1 MRLERYAVR
10 EILLAGAV
18 VAAIATYSAPRAN
31 TPEPRPASARLISIE
46 PVGDTGDLCY
56 RGGPS
61 GPARPHQVS
70 LFRAFD
76 AKRVYAADTLDLTRP
91 VERTI
96 RDTFPIYSSIAVDPV
111 REEVV
116 LQDTNLFGIKI
127 FNRLDNT
134 PPKVESTTPK
144 RVIQGPATHCEYNA
158 GLSIDSRNGDI
169 YSVAMDTEDNV
180 IVFRHDATGDAAP
193 IRILKTPHRNF
204 ASAIDEENNELFVTI
219 QYPPKVVV
227 YRKDAADEEK
237 PLRVVEG
244 PHTLLHDTHGLAL
257 DRKRKLMIVGSW
269 GNSSDPNVAGSGK
282 FYPPS
287 IAVYPLDGNGDV
299 APLRVIQGPQT
310 RLDWAGGMALDVESG
325 DLFVANDVGG
335 SILVFK
341 ETDQGDVAPAR
352 VIQGP
357 KTGLNHP
364 IGISIDAKNREVWV
378 ANMGNASASAFPLS
392 AEGDV
397 APLRTIRSAPL
408 GRQSVKFGKPQAVAY
423 DSKRDLYLVPN

>member
-1 MRLERYAVR
+1 MRLTRQRKEAV
-10 EILLAGAV
+10 LAV
-18 VAAIATYSAPRAN
+18 MVAAAIGIYGLSRALN
-31 TPEPRPASARLISIE
+31 PEPPRASARLVSIE
-46 PVGDTGDLCY
+46 PIADLGDACY
-56 RGGPS
+56 RDGSSAGTRQDTPIAAFE
-61 GPARPHQVS
+61 PAP
-70 LFRAFD
+70 
-76 AKRVYAADTLDLTRP
+76 VYAADTLDLTRP
-91 VERTI
+91 PERTI

-111 REEVV
+111 RDEVV

-134 PPKVESTTPK
+134 PPNVESTNPK
-144 RVIQGPATHCEYNA
+144 RVIQGAQTHCEYNA
-158 GLSIDSRNGDI
+158 GLTIDPRNGDI

-180 IVFRHDATGDAAP
+180 IVFSHDAGGDVAP

-204 ASAIDEENNELFVTI
+204 ASAIDEDKNELYVTI

-227 YRKDAADEEK
+227 YRKDASGEEK
-237 PLRVVEG
+237 PLRLLEG
-244 PHTLLHDTHGLAL
+244 PHTYLHDTHGLAL
-257 DRKRKLMIVGSW
+257 DLKRKLMIVGSW

-287 IAVYPLDGNGDV
+287 IAVYPLDANGDV
-299 APLRVIQGPQT
+299 APLRVIQGPRTQ
-310 RLDWAGGMALDVESG
+310 LDWAGGMALDAESG

-341 ETDQGDVAPAR
+341 ETDDGDAAPAR
-352 VIQGP
+352 VIKGP
-357 KTGLNHP
+357 RTGLNHP
-364 IGISIDAKNREVWV
+364 TGISIDAKNKEVWV
-378 ANMGNASASAFPLS
+378 SNMGSSSAAAFALNAD
-392 AEGDV
+392 GDA